1 MNGVLRVSV
10 VRVVYFGTP
19 EYAVPA
25 LRALCNDARFDV
37 VLVVTQPDR
46 KAGRGHKLVAPA
58 VKTAALELGRTVYQP
73 ESLRTPDL
81 RQPLMDAD
89 ADLFVV
95 AAYGLIFGEKALA
108 IPRHGAV
115 NLHASMLPTYRGAN
129 PIAAAIA
136 SGDAASGVSL
146 MKMERGLD
154 SGPVIASKS
163 IAISPDDTTA
173 TLTASLA
180 DLGANLLIERI
191 GEYLDGSLEPVPQP
205 ATGVTFA
212 RPMQKSDGEI
222 DWNQPA
228 RLVDCHI
235 RAMWPWPRAW
245 ALLGDTPI
253 QIHSARPANDMAGGE
268 PGTIRVDREVSVD
281 CADGSIVL
289 ETIQIPGKPAMD
301 APSVARGGAIQDG
314 SVFKSATADRKP
326 LVMTI
331 NDDSATSV

>member
-1 MNGVLRVSV
+1 MSV

-25 LRALCNDARFDV
+25 LRALCSDARFDV

-73 ESLRTPDL
+73 EALRTQDL
-81 RQPLMDAD
+81 RQPLVDAN

-95 AAYGLIFGEKALA
+95 AAYGLIFGEKTLS
-108 IPRHGAV
+108 IPRYGAV
-115 NLHASMLPTYRGAN
+115 NLHASLLPAYRGSN
-129 PIAAAIA
+129 PIAASIA
-136 SGDAASGVSL
+136 SGDTATGVSL
-146 MKMERGLD
+146 MKVERGLD

-191 GEYLDGSLEPVPQP
+191 GGYLDGSLEPVPQP

-212 RPMQKSDGEI
+212 RPMKKADGEI

-245 ALLGDTPI
+245 ALLGETPI
-253 QIHSARPANDMAGGE
+253 QIHSARPDDGDSGE
-268 PGTIRVDREVSVD
+268 KPGTIRIDREVFVD
-281 CADGSIVL
+281 CLEGSIVL
-289 ETIQIPGKPAMD
+289 ETVQIPGKPPMD
-301 APSVARGGAIQDG
+301 ASAAARGGAFQNG
-314 SVFKSATADRKP
+314 STLISATSDRDP
-326 LVMTI
+326 LVTTVSV
-331 NDDSATSV
+331 DSATSV

>member
-1 MNGVLRVSV
+1 MSV

-73 ESLRTPDL
+73 EALRTQDL
-81 RQPLMDAD
+81 RQPLVDAN

-95 AAYGLIFGEKALA
+95 AAYGLIFGEKTLS
-108 IPRHGAV
+108 IPRYGAV
-115 NLHASMLPTYRGAN
+115 NLHASLLPAYRGSN
-129 PIAAAIA
+129 PIAASIA
-136 SGDAASGVSL
+136 SGDTATGVSL
-146 MKMERGLD
+146 MKVERGLD

-163 IAISPDDTTA
+163 IAISPNDTTA
-173 TLTASLA
+173 TLTESLA
-180 DLGANLLIERI
+180 NLGAALLIERI
-191 GEYLDGSLEPVPQP
+191 GGYLDGSLEPVPQP

-212 RPMQKSDGEI
+212 RPMKKADGEI

-253 QIHSARPANDMAGGE
+253 QIHSARPANGKTGGE
-268 PGTIRVDREVSVD
+268 PGTIRVDREVFVD
-281 CADGSIVL
+281 CVDGSIVL

-314 SVFKSATADRKP
+314 SVFKSASKDREPLVKP
-326 LVMTI
+326 LI
-331 NDDSATSV
+331 DDSATSA